1 LRGIVSELDDR
12 VRAIWKQATG
22 HLTKLQWLAVVKQAP
37 AVVKQASAVVKQASA
52 VVKQASA
59 VVKRTAVV
67 GETDSGRRLNRRLPS
82 GEETDSLSVVVWQ
95 ATSEPTTADN
105 LSDSC

>member
-1 LRGIVSELDDR
+1 M
-12 VRAIWKQATG
+12 QATG

-37 AVVKQASAVVKQASA
+37 AVVKQAPAVVKQASAAVVKQASA

-59 VVKRTAVV
+59 VVKRAAVV

-82 GEETDSLSVVVWQ
+82 GEETDSHSVVVWQ